1 MTFPI
6 VDGIDGDIKPLPR
19 QLPEIPRAA
28 VEALPVEEQRKL
40 AAVRDAQQTMLDL
53 AHELRDVKSDYA
65 PVLIPTLSFHITMC
79 GYRKTAAPYPLD
91 ALGQLDVEN
100 ARKAIHADLDY
111 PVDARGTVVV
121 FNVAPALR
129 NAVAVHLS
137 RLGYRCDPDKR
148 LIKKRAMPGLLG
160 DACTWV
166 HKDAPD
172 SAADDLQPSD
182 TADSRHRP
190 PDVRALAA
198 QRDGVQPVT
207 PKQWQVR
214 PKVEFIDE
222 ERPEE

>member
-1 MTFPI
+1 MTFPV
-6 VDGIDGDIKPLPR
+6 VDAIEGDIKPLPHR
-19 QLPEIPRAA
+19 LPEIPSEA
-28 VEALPVEEQRKL
+28 VEALPPEEQRKL

-53 AHELRDVKSDYA
+53 ARELRDIKSDYA

-79 GYRKTAAPYPLD
+79 GYRKTAAPYPMD
-91 ALGQLDVEN
+91 ALGRLDVEN
-100 ARKAIHADLDY
+100 ARKVIDSDLDY

-137 RLGYRCDPDKR
+137 RLGYRLDPSKR
-148 LIKKRAMPGLLG
+148 QIKKRPMPGMLG

-166 HKDAPD
+166 HRDAPD
-172 SAADDLQPSD
+172 SAAEDLQPSD
-182 TADSRHRP
+182 TAESRHRP

-198 QRDGVQPVT
+198 ERDGVQPVT
-207 PKQWQVR
+207 PKPWQVR

-222 ERPEE
+222 ERSEQ